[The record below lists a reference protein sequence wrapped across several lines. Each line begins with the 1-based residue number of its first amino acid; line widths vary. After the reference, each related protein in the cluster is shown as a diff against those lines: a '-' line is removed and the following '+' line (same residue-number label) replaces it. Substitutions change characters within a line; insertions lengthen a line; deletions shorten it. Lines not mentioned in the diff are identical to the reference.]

1 MTFTEKYEQLKETY
15 AAHADF
21 SRVKEDLAAEITLTD
36 PDCGGAFYVTCK
48 KGRYEI
54 APYHYYDSTVRIAV
68 RSELLE
74 AMLQGKK
81 DPVNEFLLGNVDAEG
96 EASHALALI
105 DALRVKKRRRKEHFP
120 PAEEQ
125 APGAERRTK
134 TE

>member
-36 PDCGGAFYVTCK
+36 PDCGGTFYMTCK
-48 KGRYEI
+48 KGRYEL
-54 APYHYYDSTVRIAV
+54 APYNYYDSTVRIAV
-68 RSELLE
+68 SSTLLE

-81 DPVNEFLLGNVDAEG
+81 DPVNEFLLGNVEAEG

-105 DALRVKKRRRKEHFP
+105 DALRVKKRRRKEPCP
-120 PAEEQ
+120 PVEEH
-125 APGAERRTK
+125 APENRTDP
-134 TE
+134 

>member
-1 MTFTEKYEQLKETY
+1 MTFQEKFDALKKTYLDTTLFAETDG
-15 AAHADF
+15 DF
-21 SRVKEDLAAEITLTD
+21 AAEITLTD
-36 PDCGGAFYVTCK
+36 PDCGGTFYVTCK

-54 APYHYYDSTVRIAV
+54 APYNYFDSTVRIAV
-68 RSELLE
+68 SSALLE

-105 DALRVKKRRRKEHFP
+105 DALRVKQRRRNEHCP

-125 APGAERRTK
+125 ARQTERRAK

>member
-15 AAHADF
+15 ALHADF

-36 PDCGGAFYVTCK
+36 PDCGGTFYVTCK

-54 APYHYYDSTVRIAV
+54 APYNYFDSTVRIAV
-68 RSELLE
+68 SSVLLE

-105 DALRVKKRRRKEHFP
+105 DALRVKKRRRKEHCP
-120 PAEEQ
+120 STEEQ
-125 APGAERRTK
+125 ACQTERRAK